1 MLARAPML
9 ATRLQSQPNEK
20 IRLLVSVV
28 TDANDNL
35 AEYWGDTNGTA
46 LLVESSTFDPMLRIL
61 QRNEIVKLD
70 AAPGI
75 VVSAGDESTVEVA
88 RLKVAVTP
96 HVTADGDLL
105 LKSQVEQGPYGT
117 TVEANAVLRQGDALL
132 MRVFRDEGGASD
144 QPDGRGANKTAKAG
158 NSATT
163 YVAITAH
170 AQQ

>member
-96 HVTADGDLL
+96 HVTADGD
-105 LKSQVEQGPYGT
+105 
-117 TVEANAVLRQGDALL
+117 D
-132 MRVFRDEGGASD
+132 
-144 QPDGRGANKTAKAG
+144 
-158 NSATT
+158 
-163 YVAITAH
+163 
-170 AQQ
+170 